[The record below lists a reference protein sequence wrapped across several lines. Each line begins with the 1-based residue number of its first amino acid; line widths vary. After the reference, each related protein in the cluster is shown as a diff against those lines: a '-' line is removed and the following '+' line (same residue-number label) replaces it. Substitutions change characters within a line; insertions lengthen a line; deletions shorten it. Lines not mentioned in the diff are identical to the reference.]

1 MISRRK
7 SREFLLQS
15 LYSRTE
21 LKSWFDRSAFI
32 AAYFDEGWV
41 DMLEMDYIESMEWV
55 ILAHE
60 ETLIGIIALL
70 APKFDL
76 STIPVMHIL
85 ILMIALSEILYR
97 ADLAIPE
104 PVSVNEAV
112 ELAKRFSDDQG
123 RMFINWSLSAFLK
136 DKEKITLSVKAWTF
150 RVF

>member
-41 DMLEMDYIESMEWV
+41 DMLEIDYIESMEWV

-60 ETLIGIIALL
+60 WVLIGIIALL

-85 ILMIALSEILYR
+85 ILMIALSEVLYR
-97 ADLAIPE
+97 VDLAIPE
-104 PVSVNEAV
+104 AVSVNEAV

-136 DKEKITLSVKAWTF
+136 EKEKLTLSAKEGTF